1 MSTRQRFLEL
11 FIQVVIVY
19 SIVMHFIEIE
29 FPDSVHNTTG
39 FFFWSEVVIVAIFI
53 VEYVVRWIASRSLFY
68 PFQPMAIVDLLA
80 ILPFFTSF
88 LVDLRSLRLFR
99 VVRVFRIFKLERHN
113 HALQNLRNAFNRVR
127 HEFAIVGFAAFVV
140 GWCSSLAMYELEREV
155 QPDKFGKLSDAV
167 WFVLVTVTTV
177 GYGDKVPIT
186 NGGKIVAGCTM
197 IAGLM
202 LFGTFIS
209 LIGSAFLEEIR
220 HSVHQP
226 VAARPASSDA
236 EAPVPEILQSMTQGS
251 FDPHEVLLAIDEGTL
266 QSGRGLVHLETVRL
280 LAVACRLLI
289 ADSKPLAL
297 ESKNAQPPLEK

>member
-1 MSTRQRFLEL
+1 MSTRQRVLEL

-29 FPDSVHNTTG
+29 FPDSLRSTAG
-39 FFFWSEVVIVAIFI
+39 FLLWSEVVVATIFT

-80 ILPFFTSF
+80 ILPFYTSF
-88 LVDLRSLRLFR
+88 LIDLRSLRLFR
-99 VVRVFRIFKLERHN
+99 LFRVLRIFKFERHN
-113 HALQNLRNAFNRVR
+113 HALQNLRNAFYRVR
-127 HEFAIVGFAAFVV
+127 HEFAVVGFAALIV
-140 GWCSSLAMYELEREV
+140 GWCSSLAIYELEREA
-155 QPDKFGKLSDAV
+155 QPEKFGRLSDAD

-186 NGGKIVAGCTM
+186 TGGKIVAGCTM
-197 IAGLM
+197 LAGLV

-220 HSVHQP
+220 HSIQHQGT
-226 VAARPASSDA
+226 VKPADSDT
-236 EAPVPEILQSMTQGS
+236 EAPVPEILHSMTQGT
-251 FDPHEVLLAIDEGTL
+251 FNPREVLLAIDEGAL
-266 QSGRGLVHLETVRL
+266 QSGRGLAHLETVRL

-289 ADSKPLAL
+289 ADGKRL
-297 ESKNAQPPLEK
+297 ETEAVKAQPNQEK